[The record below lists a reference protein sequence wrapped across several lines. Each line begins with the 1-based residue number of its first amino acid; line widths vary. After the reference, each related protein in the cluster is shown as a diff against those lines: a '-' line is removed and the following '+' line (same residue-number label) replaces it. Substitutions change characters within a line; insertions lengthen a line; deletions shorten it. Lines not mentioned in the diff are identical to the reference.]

1 MQIVTYEEGVMRGL
15 VRTDLNTTGT
25 SFRHG
30 VPVVTPV
37 NFGQAVTLPKNFGNT
52 MPFDAGNPVTSPTH
66 FGNNVTLP

>member
-1 MQIVTYEEGVMRGL
+1 MPRGL

-37 NFGQAVTLPKNFGNT
+37 NFGQAIILPKNFGNT
-52 MPFDAGNPVTSPTH
+52 MPFDAGNPVTWEPSPSH
-66 FGNNVTLP
+66 FGNAVTLP